1 MENQFILV
9 EAIMDRSYRDYI
21 DQLIYDYDFV
31 GMEIEDSDDI
41 KEYLDHMKDWEIT
54 DLEYEKKD
62 RIRIKIYFNQDQEGR
77 KEAERFKKNLL
88 ESIEGLEILEEDVD
102 NSNWEEE
109 WKKSYQSF
117 EIGKNIII
125 KPSWED
131 LDKRDKMIIEID
143 PKMAFG
149 TGSHETTSMCME
161 YIEDEDLEGKKIL
174 DIGCGSGILSILA
187 SKLGADSIDAVDI
200 DEYALAST
208 KDNAR
213 INGVDNIE
221 VFYSDLFSHA
231 EGSYHIIFANILA
244 EILVDMIDQS
254 QDHLEEGGL
263 LVLSGIIRERE
274 DLVVQALERNDY
286 SLIDKKYKGD
296 WVLLVA
302 QK

>member
-1 MENQFILV
+1 MENQFILL

-41 KEYLDHMKDWEIT
+41 KDYLDHMEVWEIT
-54 DLEYEKKD
+54 DLKYEKEEK
-62 RIRIKIYFNQDQEGR
+62 IRIKIYFNQDLEGR
-77 KEAERFKKNLL
+77 KEAQRFRKSLL
-88 ESIEGLEILEEDVD
+88 DSIESVKIVEEDVD

-125 KPSWED
+125 KPSWEEVD
-131 LDKRDKMIIEID
+131 RKDKMIIEID

-161 YIEDEDLEGKKIL
+161 YIEDEDLKGKKIL

-187 SKLGADSIDAVDI
+187 SRLGADHIDAVDI
-200 DEYALAST
+200 DDYALAST

-213 INGVDNIE
+213 INGIDNIE
-221 VFYSDLFSHA
+221 TFYSDLFSHT
-231 EGSYHIIFANILA
+231 EGGYHIIFANILA

-254 QDHLEEGGL
+254 KDQLEEEGL
-263 LVLSGIIRERE
+263 LILSGIIRERQ
-274 DLVVQALERNDY
+274 DLVTQALERNGY
-286 SLIDKKYKGD
+286 RLIDKKYKGD